1 METVVLKSSFTMK
14 KCCLKNLNP
23 FPPRGVNELGKDS
36 ISVTY
41 KLLSLAF
48 SSMKNVILCT
58 KGPIPSFLFFSF
70 CNVKQ
75 KPRFSGTD

>member
-1 METVVLKSSFTMK
+1 MERVVLKGPLTIK
-14 KCCLKNLNP
+14 KYCLKNLNP

-48 SSMKNVILCT
+48 SSMKNVKLCT
-58 KGPIPSFLFFSF
+58 KGPIPSFFVFFF
-70 CNVKQ
+70 LQCKT
-75 KPRFSGTD
+75 KA